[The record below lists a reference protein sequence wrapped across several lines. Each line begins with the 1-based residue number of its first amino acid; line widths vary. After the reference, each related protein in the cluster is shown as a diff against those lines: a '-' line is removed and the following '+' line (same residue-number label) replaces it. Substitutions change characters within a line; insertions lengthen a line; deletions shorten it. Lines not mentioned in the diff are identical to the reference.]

1 MLITIEN
8 LEKELK
14 IKKLNSLYLL
24 YGEETFLLESC
35 LKKIKT
41 NFGDVIP
48 GINFIKI
55 EPSENEYDIEI
66 NYADN
71 DWDVIASYDSFD
83 RAKEILAEIINTY
96 KTVARVEGKEKGQ
109 PKFYNVP
116 KVYYLPEK

>member
-1 MLITIEN
+1 MLIV
-8 LEKELK
+8 
-14 IKKLNSLYLL
+14 
-24 YGEETFLLESC
+24 GQESD
-35 LKKIKT
+35 LIV
-41 NFGDVIP
+41 NFER
-48 GINFIKI
+48 INFIKI

-66 NYADN
+66 NYADD

-83 RAKEILAEIINTY
+83 RAKEILAEIINAY